1 MTPNPLSRD
10 LLHLKALEAAVADRR
25 WPRRPGRR
33 PRRRRVR
40 AAVFAIGASLRTRTL
55 APGAIDGAVGA
66 RDVAAPAANEGR
78 A

>member
-10 LLHLKALEAAVADRR
+10 VLHLKALEAAVTDRR
-25 WPRRPGRR
+25 RPRRPGRR
-33 PRRRRVR
+33 SRRHRVL
-40 AAVFAIGASLRTRTL
+40 AAAFAIGASLRRRTL
-55 APGAIDGAVGA
+55 APRPRDGAVGA